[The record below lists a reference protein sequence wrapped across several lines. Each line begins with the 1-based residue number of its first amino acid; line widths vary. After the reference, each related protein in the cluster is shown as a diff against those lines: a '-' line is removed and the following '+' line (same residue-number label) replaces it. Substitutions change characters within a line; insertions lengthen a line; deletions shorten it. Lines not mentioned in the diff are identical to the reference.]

1 MCAYLEDMAFLS
13 FLEIGDLKVT
23 IFLYLLGGVKAKP
36 NLSRYSLSS
45 PNPPHLFRSVCA
57 MLEADCWGG
66 LCAVVCVLEV
76 EFRSSGFGAALY
88 RRPPLP
94 VALE

>member
-23 IFLYLLGGVKAKP
+23 IFLYLSGSVKAKP

-45 PNPPHLFRSVCA
+45 PNPPRLFRSVCA
-57 MLEADCWGG
+57 MLEADSWGVFVL
-66 LCAVVCVLEV
+66 LCTSWRLSLGPQASQLHFTDVPHFLW
-76 EFRSSGFGAALY
+76 L
-88 RRPPLP
+88 
-94 VALE
+94 